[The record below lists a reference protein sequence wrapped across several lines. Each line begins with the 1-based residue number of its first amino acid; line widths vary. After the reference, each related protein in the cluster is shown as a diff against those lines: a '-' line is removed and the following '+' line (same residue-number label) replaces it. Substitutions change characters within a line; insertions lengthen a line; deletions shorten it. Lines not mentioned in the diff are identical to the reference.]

1 MPQQKKI
8 VPLAT
13 RSSTCSID
21 VIDFHGLANRE
32 RVATSSSM
40 QRVGASV
47 AGLPEKNLYSPTS
60 LDIFSSNLHCNASS
74 LHLLLSTWSLCFDFN
89 MSDLTASVFQTKNGF
104 HVDGYEKI
112 SYDFTFLDGVF
123 DTKNRQLAECYQ
135 RWGRVLAVTDMN
147 VYNMYGE
154 QMEKYFE
161 HYNLD
166 LKVHK
171 TKIGEKAKTIPT
183 FLSIVDSMTE
193 FGIYRKVLATFL
205 WRVRSFWVTTV
216 FIDVNRN
223 LYWLLVE
230 DL

>member
-1 MPQQKKI
+1 
-8 VPLAT
+8 
-13 RSSTCSID
+13 
-21 VIDFHGLANRE
+21 
-32 RVATSSSM
+32 
-40 QRVGASV
+40 
-47 AGLPEKNLYSPTS
+47 
-60 LDIFSSNLHCNASS
+60 
-74 LHLLLSTWSLCFDFN
+74 
-89 MSDLTASVFQTKNGF
+89 MSDLTASVLETKNGF

-123 DTKNRQLAECYQ
+123 DTKNRQLAECYH

-154 QMEKYFE
+154 QMEKYFQ

-193 FGIYRKVLATFL
+193 FGIYRKVLATFSWPTQSNL
-205 WRVRSFWVTTV
+205 AIRV

-223 LYWLLVE
+223 PYWLSVG

>member
-1 MPQQKKI
+1 
-8 VPLAT
+8 
-13 RSSTCSID
+13 
-21 VIDFHGLANRE
+21 
-32 RVATSSSM
+32 
-40 QRVGASV
+40 
-47 AGLPEKNLYSPTS
+47 
-60 LDIFSSNLHCNASS
+60 
-74 LHLLLSTWSLCFDFN
+74 
-89 MSDLTASVFQTKNGF
+89 MSDLTASVLETKNGF

-161 HYNLD
+161 HYNLE

-193 FGIYRKVLATFL
+193 FGIYRKVLASSF
-205 WRVRSFWVTTV
+205 WRVQSPLATTV